1 MLGHNQAVGLYTQ
14 KKNSNEEMTQ
24 MLTWKT
30 RIGKNHG
37 SPQTAEIHYESKVTT
52 MRCTEATTS
61 CSPSSPHAA
70 VTIEATSSLS
80 LTLFHAVSVHT
91 RYTTN
96 FTNVST
102 TTSKMLAL
110 SHIYTY
116 MTFGL
121 FTHVSLPIGR
131 TYRNR
136 AFGLLVLPNFHP
148 EGAVFQQTPPS
159 LQHGMSL

>member
-1 MLGHNQAVGLYTQ
+1 MKET
-14 KKNSNEEMTQ
+14 TQ
-24 MLTWKT
+24 MLTWET
-30 RIGKNHG
+30 HNDGKNHE

-52 MRCTEATTS
+52 MRCKEATTS
-61 CSPSSPHAA
+61 CSSSSPHAA

-121 FTHVSLPIGR
+121 FTHVSLPIVGR
-131 TYRNR
+131 IGTGSSVIR
-136 AFGLLVLPNFHP
+136 F
-148 EGAVFQQTPPS
+148 S
-159 LQHGMSL
+159 LTSIRRDLFPIRC